1 MKVFDET
8 MDKVYVN
15 FIVYCLMALLCL
27 MKIKVHIKFPHSSE
41 DLAFINPVFNL
52 RLFVHLLFFS

>member
-15 FIVYCLMALLCL
+15 FVVYCLMALLFL
-27 MKIKVHIKFPHSSE
+27 MKIEVHIKFPHSSE

-52 RLFVHLLFFS
+52 